1 MQAVRHRRA
10 LLWWRPQL
18 RVLLHPR
25 REEVMRKFFAAIA
38 GIIGV
43 IALAVH
49 NVRVT
54 IRGINGE
61 EADEE

>member
-1 MQAVRHRRA
+1 
-10 LLWWRPQL
+10 
-18 RVLLHPR
+18 
-25 REEVMRKFFAAIA
+25 MRKFFAAIA